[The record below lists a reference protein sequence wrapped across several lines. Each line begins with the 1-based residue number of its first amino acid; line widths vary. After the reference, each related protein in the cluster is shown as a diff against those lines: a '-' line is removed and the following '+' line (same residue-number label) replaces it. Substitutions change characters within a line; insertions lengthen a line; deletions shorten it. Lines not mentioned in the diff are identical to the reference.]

1 MTVKEFFKVVWDK
14 LKFVLLGIGAAVL
27 AILGIK
33 KAVANKQI
41 KNNDK
46 LVDKIENQ
54 LATSEEIPA
63 KNDEEVKVAE
73 KVVEEAEKAK
83 DEAKSTAEN
92 VNDVIEDNKK
102 VLEKYKNRKK
112 KDTK

>member
-14 LKFVLLGIGAAVL
+14 LKFVLLGIGAAIL

-41 KNNDK
+41 KNNDE

-54 LATSEEIPA
+54 LLASGEVPA

-83 DEAKSTAEN
+83 GEAKSTAEN

>member
-1 MTVKEFFKVVWDK
+1 MLFRS
-14 LKFVLLGIGAAVL
+14 LKFVLLGVGAAVL

-41 KNNDK
+41 KNNDE

-54 LATSEEIPA
+54 LLASEEIPA

-102 VLEKYKNRKK
+102 VLEKYKSRKK